1 MRMLPVILLLL
12 FPLALAQKNPHPC
25 YLMGV
30 FNPNGTPNALGSV
43 GMVLHNNGV
52 LQDGKPA
59 SNALAQSL
67 ALTVGG
73 AQPMSYCVHAL
84 MSGGHTQLQYF
95 KSSAQGA
102 QGWLAQIRNGAPS
115 WTGFSVGDEGGLMRP
130 DQSAP
135 YNLVFRYHEYAFLLS
150 NSPDDSPEFYRK
162 WAQAI
167 IQRLQ
172 QFK

>member
-1 MRMLPVILLLL
+1 
-12 FPLALAQKNPHPC
+12 
-25 YLMGV
+25 
-30 FNPNGTPNALGSV
+30 
-43 GMVLHNNGV
+43 
-52 LQDGKPA
+52 
-59 SNALAQSL
+59 
-67 ALTVGG
+67 
-73 AQPMSYCVHAL
+73 MSYCIHTLA
-84 MSGGHTQLQYF
+84 SGGSAQLQYF

-167 IQRLQ
+167 IQRIQ